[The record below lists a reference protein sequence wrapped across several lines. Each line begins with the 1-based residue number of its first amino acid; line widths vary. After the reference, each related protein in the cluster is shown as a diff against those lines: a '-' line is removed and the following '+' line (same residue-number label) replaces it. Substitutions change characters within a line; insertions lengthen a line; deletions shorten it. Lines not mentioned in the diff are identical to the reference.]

1 MFEFVEHFL
10 FTLVVAILASVYFRK
25 GRDELIRVLLTGLK
39 ALPGVQELL
48 DIVLYKAVASFVKT
62 TNLAEDTQVDK
73 MQPRVVL
80 SKEGTSHEELRR
92 QMILMKKKET
102 SHEEGKIFA
111 YVYTLDDDH
120 FQLQKDAFDLFNE
133 KISYSVDHDTLVRE
147 FHHAFLHENA
157 LNPMIYPSLRKMETE
172 IISMTAAMLNGS
184 REAVGF
190 LTSGGTESNMMA
202 VKTYRDRARKL
213 WPHIKKPNIVTPITI
228 HPTIDKAAHYFGL
241 EVIHTPIGPDFRAD
255 VSALAKA
262 INSNTIMIAAS
273 APQFCHGVVDPI
285 GEISDIAL
293 RRGLPFHVDACFGG
307 FMLPWVEKLGYPV
320 PPFDF
325 RCQGVTSVS
334 ADIHKYGY
342 GTKGSSVIVY
352 RNSEIRKFQIYTY
365 AQWPGGLYGSP
376 SMAGTRPGGNIAASW
391 ASMKA
396 LGEDGYLRKAKELME
411 TTIKLKAG
419 IQNIQGLC
427 ILGEPHMTAFA
438 IGSSDPDINMQ
449 AVADVMEQR
458 GWKMERNMNP
468 DSIHC
473 SILPHHVGVVD
484 ELLAVL
490 KSSAQEV
497 KENKS
502 LAKKGTAAMYG
513 MMATIPDK
521 AIINDFITE
530 FFSEIY
536 KCK

>member
-1 MFEFVEHFL
+1 
-10 FTLVVAILASVYFRK
+10 
-25 GRDELIRVLLTGLK
+25 
-39 ALPGVQELL
+39 
-48 DIVLYKAVASFVKT
+48 
-62 TNLAEDTQVDK
+62 
-73 MQPRVVL
+73 
-80 SKEGTSHEELRR
+80 
-92 QMILMKKKET
+92 MILMKKKET
-102 SHEEGKIFA
+102 NHEEGKIFA

-133 KISYSVDHDTLVRE
+133 KIGYSVDHDTLVRE

-241 EVIHTPIGPDFRAD
+241 EVIHIPIGPDFRAD
-255 VSALAKA
+255 VKALEKT

-285 GEISDIAL
+285 GQISDIAL
-293 RRGLPFHVDACFGG
+293 RRGLPFHIDACFGG

-325 RCQGVTSVS
+325 RCLGVTSVS

-342 GTKGSSVIVY
+342 GTKGSSVILY
-352 RNSEIRKFQIYTY
+352 RNSEFRKFQIYTY

-391 ASMKA
+391 VSMKA
-396 LGEDGYLRKAKELME
+396 LGEDGYMRKAKELME
-411 TTIKLKAG
+411 ATTKLKSG
-419 IQNIQGLC
+419 IKNIQGLC

-438 IGSSDPDINMQ
+438 IGSCDPDINMQ

-468 DSIHC
+468 DSIHF
-473 SILPHHVGVVD
+473 SILPHHVGVVE
-484 ELLAVL
+484 ELLEVL

-521 AIINDFITE
+521 AIINDFIAE

-536 KCK
+536 KSK